1 MFRKYYKDANN
12 DIKADDAFLN
22 SVINNTHKKR
32 VPSRKSY
39 YRYTMTAAAAV
50 VVISA
55 TAVSLPHLINQNDDG
70 IISVSTQTAQP
81 DKNAVTNTPTQ
92 PPTQTAAPI
101 PPQKTEVKE
110 TEKKVSVKKEIK
122 ETEKQEEP
130 VFQAIP
136 EQTEIKQE
144 TADETAENGIKI
156 NNAVMFSSAPLS
168 IPYEETLK
176 MNADRGETG
185 TPDVKKK
192 DVQDNTE
199 SNALLKTPSA
209 AGGCVP
215 AMKDFT
221 VESAAADSVS
231 MSGGTVMPSVSAP
244 SGYQV
249 EIAGYGTNVFSSES
263 GGRIEVT
270 TNYTGN
276 ADREPVYSI
285 DEENISASF
294 TANGVDVDIFAVNA
308 EKSAVDEIV
317 NSLR

>member
-22 SVINNTHKKR
+22 SVINNTLKKR

-39 YRYTMTAAAAV
+39 YRYAMTAAAAV

-110 TEKKVSVKKEIK
+110 TEKKATVKKETK
-122 ETEKQEEP
+122 TTEKNEEP
-130 VFQAIP
+130 VFQAVP
-136 EQTEIKQE
+136 EQTEIKKE
-144 TADETAENGIKI
+144 TADEVSENGMKT
-156 NNAVMFSSAPLS
+156 NNAVMYSSM
-168 IPYEETLK
+168 PYEETLK

>member
-110 TEKKVSVKKEIK
+110 TEKKATVKKETK
-122 ETEKQEEP
+122 TTEKNEEP
-130 VFQAIP
+130 VFQAVP
-136 EQTEIKQE
+136 EQTEIKKE
-144 TADETAENGIKI
+144 TADEVSENGMKT
-156 NNAVMFSSAPLS
+156 NNAVMYSSM
-168 IPYEETLK
+168 PYEETLK

-215 AMKDFT
+215 TMKDFT

>member
-39 YRYTMTAAAAV
+39 YRYAMTAAAAV

-101 PPQKTEVKE
+101 PPKKTEVKE
-110 TEKKVSVKKEIK
+110 TEKKATVKKETK
-122 ETEKQEEP
+122 TTEKNEEP

-136 EQTEIKQE
+136 EQAEIKKK
-144 TADETAENGIKI
+144 TADEVSENGMKT
-156 NNAVMFSSAPLS
+156 NSAVMYSSM
-168 IPYEETLK
+168 PYEETLK

-192 DVQDNTE
+192 DIQDNTE

-209 AGGCVP
+209 AGGGGAP

>member
-1 MFRKYYKDANN
+1 MTLFRKYYKDANN

-110 TEKKVSVKKEIK
+110 TEKKATVKKETK
-122 ETEKQEEP
+122 TTEKNEEP
-130 VFQAIP
+130 VFQAVP
-136 EQTEIKQE
+136 EQTEIKKE
-144 TADETAENGIKI
+144 TADEVSENGMKT
-156 NNAVMFSSAPLS
+156 NNAVMYSSM
-168 IPYEETLK
+168 PYEETLK

>member
-39 YRYTMTAAAAV
+39 YRYAMTAAAAV

-55 TAVSLPHLINQNDDG
+55 TAVSLPHMINQNDDG

-92 PPTQTAAPI
+92 PPTQTAVPI
-101 PPQKTEVKE
+101 PPKKTEVKQ
-110 TEKKVSVKKEIK
+110 TEKKATVKKETK
-122 ETEKQEEP
+122 TTEKNEEP
-130 VFQAIP
+130 VFQDVP
-136 EQTEIKQE
+136 EQTEIKKE
-144 TADETAENGIKI
+144 TADEVSENGMKT
-156 NNAVMFSSAPLS
+156 NSAVMYSSM
-168 IPYEETLK
+168 PYEETLK
-176 MNADRGETG
+176 MNADRGETV

-192 DVQDNTE
+192 DIQDNTE

-209 AGGCVP
+209 AGGSVP

-221 VESAAADSVS
+221 VESAAANSVS
-231 MSGGTVMPSVSAP
+231 ISGGTVMPSVSAP

-249 EIAGYGTNVFSSES
+249 ETAGYGTNVFSSES

-285 DEENISASF
+285 DEKNISASF

>member
-39 YRYTMTAAAAV
+39 YRYAMTAAAAV

-110 TEKKVSVKKEIK
+110 TEKKATVKKETK
-122 ETEKQEEP
+122 TTEKNEEP
-130 VFQAIP
+130 VFQAVP
-136 EQTEIKQE
+136 EQTEIKKE
-144 TADETAENGIKI
+144 TADEVSENGMKT
-156 NNAVMFSSAPLS
+156 NNAVMYSSM
-168 IPYEETLK
+168 PYEETLK

-276 ADREPVYSI
+276 ADSEPVYSI

>member
-110 TEKKVSVKKEIK
+110 TEKKATVKKETK
-122 ETEKQEEP
+122 TTEKNEEP
-130 VFQAIP
+130 VFQAVP
-136 EQTEIKQE
+136 EQTEIKKE
-144 TADETAENGIKI
+144 TADEVSENGMKT
-156 NNAVMFSSAPLS
+156 NNAVMYSSM
-168 IPYEETLK
+168 PYEETLK

>member
-39 YRYTMTAAAAV
+39 YRYAMTAAAAV

-55 TAVSLPHLINQNDDG
+55 TAVSLPHMINQNDDG

-92 PPTQTAAPI
+92 PPTQTAVPI
-101 PPQKTEVKE
+101 PPKKTEVKQ
-110 TEKKVSVKKEIK
+110 TEKKATVKKETK
-122 ETEKQEEP
+122 TTEKNEEP
-130 VFQAIP
+130 VFQDVP
-136 EQTEIKQE
+136 EQTEIKKE
-144 TADETAENGIKI
+144 TEDEVSENGMKT
-156 NNAVMFSSAPLS
+156 NSAVMYSSM
-168 IPYEETLK
+168 PYEETLK
-176 MNADRGETG
+176 MNADRGETV

-192 DVQDNTE
+192 DIQDNTE

-209 AGGCVP
+209 AGGSVP

-221 VESAAADSVS
+221 VESAAANSVS
-231 MSGGTVMPSVSAP
+231 ISGGTVMPSVSAP

-249 EIAGYGTNVFSSES
+249 ETAGYGTNVFSSES

-285 DEENISASF
+285 DEKNISASF

>member
-110 TEKKVSVKKEIK
+110 TEKKATVKKETK
-122 ETEKQEEP
+122 TTEKNEEP
-130 VFQAIP
+130 VFQAVP
-136 EQTEIKQE
+136 EQTEIKKE
-144 TADETAENGIKI
+144 TADEVSENGMKT
-156 NNAVMFSSAPLS
+156 NNAVMYSSM
-168 IPYEETLK
+168 PYEETLK

-209 AGGCVP
+209 AGGGVP

>member
-101 PPQKTEVKE
+101 PPQKIEVKE
-110 TEKKVSVKKEIK
+110 TEKKATVKKETK
-122 ETEKQEEP
+122 TTEKNEES
-130 VFQAIP
+130 VFQAVP
-136 EQTEIKQE
+136 EQTEIKKE
-144 TADETAENGIKI
+144 TADEVSENGMKT
-156 NNAVMFSSAPLS
+156 NNAVMYSSM
-168 IPYEETLK
+168 PYEETLK

>member
-39 YRYTMTAAAAV
+39 YRYAMTAAAAV

-101 PPQKTEVKE
+101 PPKKTEVKE
-110 TEKKVSVKKEIK
+110 TEKKATVKKETK
-122 ETEKQEEP
+122 TTEKNEEP
-130 VFQAIP
+130 VFQAVP
-136 EQTEIKQE
+136 EQTEIKKE
-144 TADETAENGIKI
+144 TADEVSENGMKT
-156 NNAVMFSSAPLS
+156 NSAVMYSSM
-168 IPYEETLK
+168 PYEETLK

-209 AGGCVP
+209 AGGGAP

>member
-39 YRYTMTAAAAV
+39 YRYAMTAAAAV

-55 TAVSLPHLINQNDDG
+55 TAVSLPNMINQNDDG

-92 PPTQTAAPI
+92 PPTQTAVPI
-101 PPQKTEVKE
+101 PPKKTEVKQ
-110 TEKKVSVKKEIK
+110 TEKKATVKKETK
-122 ETEKQEEP
+122 TTEKNEEP
-130 VFQAIP
+130 VFQDVP
-136 EQTEIKQE
+136 EQTEIKKE
-144 TADETAENGIKI
+144 TADEVSENGMKT
-156 NNAVMFSSAPLS
+156 NSAVMYSSM
-168 IPYEETLK
+168 PYEETLK
-176 MNADRGETG
+176 MNADRGETV
-185 TPDVKKK
+185 TPDLKKK
-192 DVQDNTE
+192 DIQDNTE

-209 AGGCVP
+209 AGGSVP

-221 VESAAADSVS
+221 VESAAANSVS
-231 MSGGTVMPSVSAP
+231 ISGGTVMPSVSAP

-249 EIAGYGTNVFSSES
+249 ETAGYGTNVFSSES

-285 DEENISASF
+285 DEKNISASF